1 MARRRSERLVLQ
13 CAQQCVRP
21 YARHSVQQSLHRRA
35 HQTVPWFAALLLL
48 LCAPARGMLAQAR
61 GSGAGNSSS
70 GGLNP
75 VTTISDTTD
84 PLGIALTAEEK
95 GELKRAASAYREV
108 LQRALMPGAS
118 QGDRVE
124 LSLLGLERVWADMG
138 VRDSILPVVQ
148 RVVMLRP
155 ADPVARGIQLRTLVN
170 LGRDEEARLAFSSW
184 RRAAGNDGAPFREY
198 SRLLLAAGRAQAADS
213 VLGVAG
219 RLLGAGGMISGEVAQ
234 LHVALGRW
242 DAAAVAFRESLASQ
256 PYLETAALF
265 ALQRAPIATRDSIRE
280 VLSAPPVSLRP
291 RRLLSSLE
299 LAWGEPRR
307 AWTAL
312 SSVRA
317 DDSTT
322 AAWRS
327 FGEETEF
334 MQTWP
339 VARDAWVAIF
349 ERRGDLE
356 AQQHAAQAALSAGDA
371 SLALN
376 LATRP
381 APPATAANPLARPAG
396 KGDAVKLDPTR
407 DAATRLRTLL
417 PIEIAALG
425 ELGRAKD
432 AQARLDASMSQ
443 LDEPARAAMARPLV
457 TAWLRAGDVERARA
471 AVKGSDL
478 AEDDETAGWLALYE
492 GDLATARKRLV
503 RADTKR
509 GPLVDALGL
518 LARTRVQKSP
528 SLGLAFLALAQRD
541 SAAASARFV
550 ALADSLGE
558 AAPVLLSLASRIEA
572 AKTIKAANGKRPVS
586 PSALVLWD
594 RIVAQYPKSPEAPEA
609 LLASARAFR
618 DAGDNPTAV
627 TRFESLLI
635 DYPESALLPQ
645 ARRDLER
652 LRGQVPPELTAR

>member
-1 MARRRSERLVLQ
+1 MVRRRSERLVRERVQRDDGPRQLVHGQ
-13 CAQQCVRP
+13 IVR
-21 YARHSVQQSLHRRA
+21 
-35 HQTVPWFAALLLL
+35 WIAAVALL
-48 LCAPARGMLAQAR
+48 LCAPARDVVAQAR
-61 GSGAGNSSS
+61 GSGAGTSSS
-70 GGLNP
+70 AGLNP
-75 VTTISDTTD
+75 VTTIADTTD
-84 PLGIALTAEEK
+84 PLGIALTAEDK

-108 LQRALMPGAS
+108 LQRALVPGAS
-118 QGDRVE
+118 EGDRVA
-124 LSLLGLERVWADMG
+124 LSLLGLERVWAEAG
-138 VRDSILPVVQ
+138 ARDSILPVVQ

-155 ADPVARGIQLRTLVN
+155 SDPVARGIQLRTLIN
-170 LGRDEEARLAFSSW
+170 LGRAEEARLAFSAW

-213 VLGVAG
+213 VLGDAG
-219 RLLGAGGMISGEVAQ
+219 RLLGAGGMLSGEVAQ

-265 ALQRAPIATRDSIRE
+265 ALQRAPAPTRDSIRT
-280 VLSAPPVSLRP
+280 VLNAPPVSLLP

-307 AWTAL
+307 AWVAL

-317 DDSTT
+317 DDSTS
-322 AAWRS
+322 AAWRA
-327 FGEETEF
+327 FGEEAEF
-334 MQTWP
+334 MQVWP
-339 VARDAWVAIF
+339 VARDAWVAVF

-356 AQQHAAQAALSAGDA
+356 AQQHAAQTALNAGDA
-371 SLALN
+371 AMALS
-376 LATRP
+376 LATRQ
-381 APPATAANPLARPAG
+381 APPAGITNPLVRPSG
-396 KGDAVKLDPTR
+396 KGETAKVDPTR
-407 DAATRLRTLL
+407 DAVTRMRTLL

-432 AQARLDASMSQ
+432 AQARLDASVSQ

-457 TAWLRAGDVERARA
+457 TAWLRAGDLERARA

-518 LARTRVQKSP
+518 LARTRVQQSP

-541 SAAASARFV
+541 SAVASARFV

-558 AAPVLLSLASRIEA
+558 AAPVLLALASRIEA
-572 AKTIKAANGKRPVS
+572 AKAIKGANSKQPV
-586 PSALVLWD
+586 PPKALALWD

-618 DAGDNPTAV
+618 DAADTTAAV
-627 TRFESLLI
+627 TRFETLLI